1 MMTYTG
7 NLEKMK
13 TTFNNTV
20 SYHLPVG
27 DEEISL
33 NQYIGKNIT
42 LHFLHQINCTACGKK
57 TNKSFGQGFCYSC
70 FSSAPQASE
79 CILHPQK
86 CQAHLG
92 ISRDMKWSLD
102 HCLTPHI
109 VYLANSSNLKVGITR
124 KSQIPTRWID
134 QGATQAIIV
143 AETPNRHIAGIIEKF
158 LMQFYADK
166 TNWQAM
172 LKGTSNEVDL
182 ETEKIKVNSLLP
194 QELVQYIT
202 EDKTIT
208 QISYPI
214 EQYPSKINS
223 LSFDKTDRVE
233 GILTGIKGQY
243 LFIDHSRVINI
254 RKHRGYLVEVSL

>member
-1 MMTYTG
+1 MTYTG

-27 DEEISL
+27 DNEISL
-33 NQYIGKNIT
+33 NQYLGKNIT

-70 FSSAPQASE
+70 FNNAPQASE
-79 CILHPQK
+79 CILHPEK

-92 ISRDMKWSLD
+92 ISRDMEWSLQ

-134 QGATQAIIV
+134 QGATQAIIL
-143 AETPNRHIAGIIEKF
+143 AETPNRHIAGTIEKF

-172 LKGTSNEVDL
+172 LKGTSNQIDL
-182 ETEKIKVNSLLP
+182 EAEKIKVNKLLP
-194 QELVQYIT
+194 LELQQYIT

-208 QISYPI
+208 QIVFPI
-214 EQYPSKINS
+214 EQYPSKISS

-243 LFIDHSRVINI
+243 LFINQTTVINI

>member
-1 MMTYTG
+1 MTYTG

-27 DEEISL
+27 DNEISL
-33 NQYIGKNIT
+33 NQYLEKNIT

-70 FSSAPQASE
+70 FNNAPQASE
-79 CILHPQK
+79 CILHPEK

-92 ISRDMKWSLD
+92 ISRDMEWSLQ

-134 QGATQAIIV
+134 QGATQAIIL
-143 AETPNRHIAGIIEKF
+143 AETPNRHIAGTIEKF

-172 LKGTSNEVDL
+172 LKGTSNQIDL
-182 ETEKIKVNSLLP
+182 EAEKIKVNKLLP
-194 QELVQYIT
+194 LELQQYIT

-208 QISYPI
+208 QIVFPI
-214 EQYPSKINS
+214 EQYPSKISS

-243 LFIDHSRVINI
+243 LFINQTTVINI